1 MSQALAHRT
10 APALA
15 LVGARVG
22 PDSVPVDL
30 AIERGERVA
39 LLGRNGA
46 GKSTLLRLLA
56 GIQRPRAGVVRAP
69 RRLGYVP
76 QDVRA
81 SLLPWLTAEQNLL
94 LPCYGTHLRAADR
107 RAMVDR
113 VCSVLHLR
121 RELLGVRAAK
131 LSGGEQQ
138 LVAIGRAL
146 TRTPDALLLDEPFS
160 ALDEEHTAQLCAG
173 LRDWCAARDTP
184 CVLVTHDPDEAAT
197 LCTRAV
203 LVRATARGIE
213 LEPAPLRGHSP

>member
-1 MSQALAHRT
+1 MSPAITLRT

-22 PDSVPVDL
+22 PDRAPMDL
-30 AIERGERVA
+30 AVQRGERVA

-46 GKSTLLRLLA
+46 GKSTILRLLA
-56 GIQRPRAGVVRAP
+56 GIQLPREGFVRAP

-81 SLLPWLTAEQNLL
+81 SLLPWMTAEQNLL
-94 LPCYGTHLRAADR
+94 LSYYGTHLRAADR
-107 RAMVDR
+107 RAMVAR
-113 VCSVLHLR
+113 VCSVVPLR
-121 RELLGVRAAK
+121 PELLGVRAAK

-146 TRTPDALLLDEPFS
+146 AHTPEALLLDEPFS
-160 ALDEEHTAQLCAG
+160 ALDEERSTQLRAG
-173 LRDWCAARDTP
+173 LRDWCTAHDAP
-184 CVLVTHDPDEAAT
+184 CVLVTHDAEEAAT

-203 LVRATARGIE
+203 LVRATATGIE
-213 LEPAPLRGHSP
+213 LEPAPLREPSL